1 MKKLFFICL
10 LAAFIA
16 CGKQQSTPQPKSLND
31 QVTAFIQ
38 ADEYDDAFALLQRQ
52 DESEEVLLLK
62 EKTHLNYGLFLVY
75 KDADVTSMRDKMNG
89 ALRQFI
95 QVLKINPENEK
106 AVSEIDQILGI
117 YSTFPNRQPEEDVLT
132 ELKELGFDI

>member
-1 MKKLFFICL
+1 MKKLLFICL
-10 LAAFIA
+10 LAGFIA
-16 CGKQQSTPQPKSLND
+16 CDKQQSTPQPKPLNE

-52 DESEEVLLLK
+52 DESDEVLLLK

-75 KDADVTSMRDKMNG
+75 KDADVTSMRDRMNG

-117 YSTFPNRQPEEDVLT
+117 YSTFPNRQPEEDVLA
-132 ELKELGFDI
+132 ELKELGFDV

>member
-10 LAAFIA
+10 LAGFIA
-16 CGKQQSTPQPKSLND
+16 CGKQQSTPQPKSLNE

-75 KDADVTSMRDKMNG
+75 KDADVTSMRDRMNG

-117 YSTFPNRQPEEDVLT
+117 YSTFPNRQPEEDVLS
-132 ELKELGFDI
+132 ELRELGFDV